1 MNAWPRKNIVESF
14 EFASLKPHAV
24 RAAFQLRKQSEFS
37 RLECSAKFECER
49 EAKRYLREL
58 VGHFGLPYKLETFV
72 GPPNRE
78 SVSISFWTR
87 DTENS
92 DIIFSELVLKKGLV
106 DGMWNLAASWRF
118 RCGGKLRDHHVK
130 WVFGG
135 TDELGLALEKFQ
147 KLESRLG
154 TPQRVW
160 LLGFSEWQ

>member
-37 RLECSAKFECER
+37 RFECSAKFKCER

-58 VGHFGLPYKLETFV
+58 VDHFGLPYKLETFV
-72 GPPNRE
+72 GPPDRE

-92 DIIFSELVLKKGLV
+92 DIIFSELVLKEGLV
-106 DGMWNLAASWRF
+106 VGMWNLAASWRF

-160 LLGFSEWQ
+160 LLGFSAWQ